1 MQRTKL
7 TIAMFVLMLVLAA
20 LDQTILSTA
29 LPAIVRELK
38 GADRLSWVFSAYLIS
53 STVVIPL
60 YGKLADVYGS
70 RPTLLAAVA
79 LFLLGSLA
87 CGFSASMDQLI
98 AARGLQGLG
107 GGGLLTLTMLGVAD
121 LFPPAVYPPEQR
133 GKVQALLGASFG
145 ISTMFGPLTGG
156 YLVEHLS
163 WHWAF
168 FINVPAA
175 LLALVVL
182 WIVFRP
188 GPARHPQ
195 KVDYAGAVLLGAALI
210 CALLATRHEAGAV
223 ATNVLPLTVAAIVLA
238 LSFLMVQR
246 RVAQPLVPLSL
257 FGAAP
262 FSAATV
268 ISLLSGVALFAAVV
282 FLPTYLQTGLR
293 LTPSGSAWHLLPLMA
308 GLTVSAVTSGK
319 LLRRS
324 GKVRLFAQVACM
336 LMALAFASLV
346 AVLHWWP
353 HEPLALSAC
362 VLPLGMGLGLLF
374 PLVTMVSQ
382 LTSPPQMLGI
392 ATATPIMVRSL
403 GGAIGVSLLAS
414 LLTHEISGH
423 LAEIAVNAGAA
434 ARAAAGATSPQ
445 AAMATVM
452 ADAMAAGLQPMYA
465 VAASLCLLAAV
476 ATAWLPARLVRPAG
490 PAGAGAAGATPT
502 ATAPAQA

>member
-1 MQRTKL
+1 MAGKRSQIKL

-29 LPAIVRELK
+29 LPAIVRELQ
-38 GADRLSWVFSAYLIS
+38 GAARLSWVFSAYLIS

-79 LFLLGSLA
+79 LFFLGSLA
-87 CGFSASMDQLI
+87 CGLSGNMDQLI

-107 GGGLLTLTMLGVAD
+107 GGGLMTLTMLGVAD
-121 LFPPAVYPPEQR
+121 LFPPGQYPPAQR

-182 WIVFRP
+182 WIAFRP

-195 KVDYAGAVLLGAALI
+195 KVDYAGAVLLGASLV

-223 ATNVLPLTVAAIVLA
+223 ATQVWPLTIGAIVLG
-238 LSFLMVQR
+238 LGFLLLQR

-257 FGAAP
+257 FGSAA
-262 FSAATV
+262 FSAGTV
-268 ISLLSGVALFAAVV
+268 ISMLSGVAMFAAVV
-282 FLPTYLQTGLR
+282 FLPTYLQTGLH
-293 LTPSGSAWHLLPLMA
+293 LSPSASAWHLLPLMA
-308 GLTVSAVTSGK
+308 GLTAAAITAGK
-319 LLRRS
+319 LLRSS
-324 GKVRLFAQVACM
+324 GKVRLFARVASV
-336 LMALAFASLV
+336 LMGLSFAALV
-346 AVLHWWP
+346 AVLHWLP
-353 HEPLALSAC
+353 GEALALSFC

-382 LTSPPQMLGI
+382 LSSPPQMLGI

-414 LLTHEISGH
+414 LLTHEMSGQM
-423 LAEIAVNAGAA
+423 ASAGAA
-434 ARAAAGATSPQ
+434 ALASGGSLSPV
-445 AAMATVM
+445 AV
-452 ADAMAAGLQPMYA
+452 AMAAGLQPMYA
-465 VAASLCLLAAV
+465 VTALLCLVAAI
-476 ATAWLPARLVRPAG
+476 ATVWLPARIARPAG
-490 PAGAGAAGATPT
+490 PAGAAAAPGSAGAAAPSSP
-502 ATAPAQA
+502 APAQA